1 MATDR
6 TEAMA
11 AAFAALPDGIMVFDR
26 DHRLVAWNAR
36 AFEFLDLPAHF
47 AGAGTAFVDILM
59 FQANRGE
66 FGPNGLQTVREAS
79 GATSFDE
86 AANFSR
92 LTRQGRYIE
101 IKRNPIA
108 GGGFVVLYIDVT
120 DRALATRKAVHEQNR
135 LAEAMEALGEGFAL
149 LDGEERL
156 VSWNRR
162 YGEIYEPI
170 RDFLKEGTTFE
181 ALVRAMVST
190 GMSRVVS
197 GDIEQHV
204 ADRVARIRRQSEP
217 VDVQRT
223 DGSWIRLID
232 RKMSDGG
239 TVMFRVSITDL
250 KRREAALTVLNAATT
265 RLLGNSDWRAAVEW
279 LLGEIGQVMGVS
291 RVKLGRNSI
300 DAGRFVQDDVFEWT
314 ADGVPTLA
322 GSVPTRERP
331 FAHEAF
337 ADWREKLGTGER
349 IICDVRNLDPEKRR
363 LLSGL
368 GLRSVL
374 RMPVM
379 AGATWWGTVGFDQ
392 CDAERH
398 WTPTEIDT
406 LGAVASFVGLAI
418 ERGLSETA
426 LRESEE
432 RFRVVAQSHPVPVV
446 VVEIAGGTIR
456 YASPPV
462 DDLLGAEKG
471 SVVGTRALDL
481 WANPEDRLDFLSRI
495 EPVGRV
501 DAAEYQFR
509 RRDGSTFPCA
519 VTARRIIYEGVDC
532 TVGALVDLTQTRRA
546 EAEIARQREALHQS
560 EKMAALGSLLAGV
573 SHELNN
579 PLAIVV
585 GQASLLESG
594 AGDPKTV
601 ERARRIA
608 AAADRCARI
617 VRTFLAMARRKAPE
631 RAPVDIG
638 AVIDGTLDLLGYLL
652 RSAGIEV
659 TRDFPPDMPQVMGDA
674 DQLSQVVSNLV
685 VNAQQALAERPAPRR
700 LRVCAMPVATGDR
713 IRVEIADNGSG
724 VPPEIRERI
733 FEPFF
738 TTKPEGVGTGVGLS
752 VCRGIVEG
760 HDGTISVG
768 DAPGGGA
775 QFAFELPAGKMPA
788 KAAGQAAGETQA
800 VHAGTRRIL
809 VVDDEPGIAA
819 TLAEI
824 LQDTG
829 AEVDIA
835 HDGRQALA
843 LIAQTRYDAVFSDLR
858 MPGMDG
864 PALYREIA
872 RRHPRLAARFVFVSG
887 DTLGGSLTGDLAEA
901 SIPLV
906 DKPFQPRE
914 IRALAGRIVGNEDG

>member
-6 TEAMA
+6 TNAIE

-26 DHRLVAWNAR
+26 EHRLVAWNDR
-36 AFEFLDLPAHF
+36 AFEFLDLPATF
-47 AGAGTAFVDILM
+47 AKIGTTFLDILV

-79 GATSFDE
+79 GAASFDE

-92 LTRQGRYIE
+92 LTRQGRYVE

-108 GGGFVVLYIDVT
+108 SGGFVVLYIDVT
-120 DRALATRKAVHEQNR
+120 ERALATRKAVREQNR

-149 LDGEERL
+149 LDSQERL
-156 VSWNRR
+156 VLWNRR
-162 YGEIYEPI
+162 YAEIYEPI
-170 RDFLKEGTTFE
+170 RESLVEGVTFE
-181 ALVRAMVST
+181 TLVRAMVST
-190 GMSRVVS
+190 GISRVKS
-197 GDIEQHV
+197 GSVEAHI

-217 VDVQRT
+217 FDVQRT

-250 KRREAALTVLNAATT
+250 KRREAALAVLNAAAT
-265 RLLGNSDWRAAVEW
+265 RILGRSDWRGAVEW
-279 LLGEIGQVMGVS
+279 LLCQIGHVMGVS
-291 RVKLGRNSI
+291 RVKLGRNIIQS
-300 DAGRFVQDDVFEWT
+300 GRFVQEDVFEWT
-314 ADGVPTLA
+314 ADGVPVLA
-322 GSVPTRERP
+322 GSVPTGDRP

-337 ADWREKLGTGER
+337 ADWRSKLGAGEHV
-349 IICDVRNLDPEKRR
+349 ICDVRNLDPEKRA

-368 GLRSVL
+368 GLQSVL
-374 RMPVM
+374 RIPVM
-379 AGATWWGTVGFDQ
+379 AGDTWWGTVGFDQ
-392 CDAERH
+392 CDTERH

-406 LGAVASFVGLAI
+406 LSAVAAFVGLAI

-426 LRESEE
+426 LRDSEE

-446 VVEIAGGTIR
+446 VVEIASGTIR

-462 DDLLGAEKG
+462 DELLGAEKG
-471 SVVGTRALDL
+471 SVVGTPAIEL
-481 WANPEDRLDFLSRI
+481 WADPASRRDFLTRL
-495 EPVGRV
+495 EPVGRL
-501 DAAEYQFR
+501 DSAEYLFK

-519 VTARRIIYEGVDC
+519 ITARRIVYEGVEC

-546 EAEIARQREALHQS
+546 EAEIERQREALHQS

-585 GQASLLESG
+585 GQASLLEAG
-594 AGDPKTV
+594 ASDPKTV

-631 RAPVDIG
+631 RAPLAIG
-638 AVIDGTLDLLGYLL
+638 VAIDATLDLLGYLL

-659 TRDFPPDMPQVMGDA
+659 IRDIPPDLPKVMGDV
-674 DQLSQVVSNLV
+674 DQLSQVISNLV
-685 VNAQQALAERPAPRR
+685 VNAQQALAGRPSPRR
-700 LRVCAMPVATGDR
+700 LRVAARFVAQDARVR
-713 IRVEIADNGSG
+713 IEVADSGPG
-724 VPPEIRERI
+724 VPPEIRERV

-752 VCRGIVEG
+752 VCRGIVES
-760 HDGTISVG
+760 HDGRISVSV
-768 DAPGGGA
+768 APEGGA
-775 QFAFELPAGKMPA
+775 LFVVDLPAGS
-788 KAAGQAAGETQA
+788 AASIEFGEDTGA
-800 VHAGTRRIL
+800 SELPRRVMRRML

-829 AEVDIA
+829 ARVDIA

-843 LIAQTRYDAVFSDLR
+843 LIEQQRYDAIFSDLR
-858 MPGMDG
+858 MPEMDG
-864 PALYREIA
+864 PALYREIITRHPELA
-872 RRHPRLAARFVFVSG
+872 RRFAFVTG
-887 DTLGGSLTGDLAEA
+887 DTLGGGLTGELA
-901 SIPLV
+901 STGVPLV

-914 IRALAGRIVGNEDG
+914 IRILADRIAGTKDQ